1 MTFMVPFLAAF
12 GLGGTELILI
22 VLAVLILFGAKKIP
36 DFAKGLGQ
44 GIKEFKKASRE
55 VQEEIERAGEELN
68 PPPPPR
74 PPLSSGYTP
83 PAESVHPAEPVA
95 ASSGSTPSE
104 PSSNP

>member
-1 MTFMVPFLAAF
+1 MTYMVPFLAAC
-12 GLGGTELILI
+12 GVGGPVLILI
-22 VLAVLILFGAKKIP
+22 LLALLILFGAKKIP

-74 PPLSSGYTP
+74 PPLASSYTP
-83 PAESVHPAEPVA
+83 PAESVHPTEPA
-95 ASSGSTPSE
+95 ATSSGSTPSE